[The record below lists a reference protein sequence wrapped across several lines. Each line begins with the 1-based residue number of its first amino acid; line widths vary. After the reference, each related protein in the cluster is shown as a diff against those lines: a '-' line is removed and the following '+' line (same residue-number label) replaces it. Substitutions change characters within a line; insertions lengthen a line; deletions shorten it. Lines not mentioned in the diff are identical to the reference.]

1 MEDSNSFHFVAI
13 PILYKIECFFG
24 FDSWN
29 FFLFNQFD
37 LDRNWKIGIILSAC
51 EDYQFQYR
59 VLEDLVKGNKDKR
72 KIKMHFTHKFPYR
85 ARNSTKKQVSISYL
99 HRKLFL
105 KKFIGANTSLIFF
118 YSALSTIKK
127 YISKFLIQF
136 IWIFERLNK
145 KEKMDG

>member
-1 MEDSNSFHFVAI
+1 MKIGRLDYYFHFQFFVIVNNTLLPITFLEDYNSFHFVSI

-72 KIKMHFTHKFPYR
+72 KIKMHFTHKFPYC
-85 ARNSTKKQVSISYL
+85 ARNSTKKTSFN
-99 HRKLFL
+99 KLFVP
-105 KKFIGANTSLIFF
+105 KVIP
-118 YSALSTIKK
+118 
-127 YISKFLIQF
+127 
-136 IWIFERLNK
+136 
-145 KEKMDG
+145 KEIYRC

>member
-1 MEDSNSFHFVAI
+1 MKIPEVADCYLYFEPYYNSNYYNSRKHFSENSNSFLFVAI

-85 ARNSTKKQVSISYL
+85 ARNSTKKTS
-99 HRKLFL
+99 FN
-105 KKFIGANTSLIFF
+105 KFFVPKVIP
-118 YSALSTIKK
+118 
-127 YISKFLIQF
+127 
-136 IWIFERLNK
+136 
-145 KEKMDG
+145 KEI